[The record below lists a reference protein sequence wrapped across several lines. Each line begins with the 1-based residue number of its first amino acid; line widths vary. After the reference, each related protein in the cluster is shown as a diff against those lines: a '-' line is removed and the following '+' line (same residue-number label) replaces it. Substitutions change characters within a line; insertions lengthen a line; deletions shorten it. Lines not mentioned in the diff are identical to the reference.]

1 MLTTALLLATMQ
13 LYTDHM
19 DVSLVDTCLYDSVS
33 FVVSRGVADRDL
45 GQE

>member
-13 LYTDHM
+13 LYTAHM
-19 DVSLVDTCLYDSVS
+19 DISLVDTCLYDSVS